1 MYSKIKYSSR
11 TEEISTTPTWPWIS
25 TPIRHRRDDG
35 GLQLKEISKRNK
47 ATRHVTRTRVKTA
60 TVEVDDANA
69 YPTAWEN
76 TV

>member
-1 MYSKIKYSSR
+1 MALEFPR
-11 TEEISTTPTWPWIS
+11 LN
-25 TPIRHRRDDG
+25 RHRRDDG

-60 TVEVDDANA
+60 TVEVDDASA